1 MFVRLALAVCIG
13 ALAILRWAVVMAICF
28 NQLVSRCAVIQQ
40 IIPNSGRRNST
51 MASSGQPKS
60 RKRLFSGHDLVH
72 KMNKL
77 FKIAVAS
84 LLTAGFWHSS
94 ALA

>member
-1 MFVRLALAVCIG
+1 
-13 ALAILRWAVVMAICF
+13 MAICLS
-28 NQLVSRCAVIQQ
+28 QLVSHCAAIRR
-40 IIPNSGRRNST
+40 IIPNSGRRNFK
-51 MASSGQPKS
+51 MVFREILKN
-60 RKRLFSGHDLVH
+60 RKRLLSKHDTVH

-94 ALA
+94 ALAQKSNGIRGN

>member
-1 MFVRLALAVCIG
+1 
-13 ALAILRWAVVMAICF
+13 
-28 NQLVSRCAVIQQ
+28 
-40 IIPNSGRRNST
+40 

-94 ALA
+94 ALAQKSNGIRGN